1 MGMVTG
7 LIKKEEVINWAD
19 HELLASDKPDHEVID
34 LSLAGH
40 MPYSQ
45 IIGLL
50 NTFQGNPD
58 HKLPVYMVLA
68 HALYRSNNHL
78 LDDVKIIM
86 GIRLIKAEANM
97 DKEIIEGL
105 TIIEEGLKDHT
116 NNRLPI
122 EGLHQILIS
131 FLNQY
136 SKYQKEIEEIFN
148 ISS

>member
-1 MGMVTG
+1 MSPDYNTG

-58 HKLPVYMVLA
+58 HSLPLEDTPHPVNVM
-68 HALYRSNNHL
+68 L
-78 LDDVKIIM
+78 LS
-86 GIRLIKAEANM
+86 
-97 DKEIIEGL
+97 
-105 TIIEEGLKDHT
+105 KDSY
-116 NNRLPI
+116 PAD
-122 EGLHQILIS
+122 
-131 FLNQY
+131 Y
-136 SKYQKEIEEIFN
+136 SRYPE
-148 ISS
+148 